1 MLGFIIWLIGVIL
14 AVKAVLDIL
23 KWNINPIVKILVAI
37 LLLATSWI
45 GLIIYY
51 LWGKDNLERL
61 SNKSLLFLLIMIF
74 IGRDFQS
81 PCLYFCVKHFFLL

>member
-1 MLGFIIWLIGVIL
+1 MFFPLAIFGDYYLLCISNFKKQRIMLGFIIWLIGVIL

-45 GLIIYY
+45 GLIVYY
-51 LWGKDNLERL
+51 FWGKDNLERL
-61 SNKSLLFLLIMIF
+61 LK
-74 IGRDFQS
+74 
-81 PCLYFCVKHFFLL
+81 

>member
-1 MLGFIIWLIGVIL
+1 MLGTIIWLIGVIL
-14 AVKAVLDIL
+14 AIKAVLEIL

-61 SNKSLLFLLIMIF
+61 LK
-74 IGRDFQS
+74 
-81 PCLYFCVKHFFLL
+81 

>member
-51 LWGKDNLERL
+51 IWGKDNLERL
-61 SNKSLLFLLIMIF
+61 LK
-74 IGRDFQS
+74 
-81 PCLYFCVKHFFLL
+81 

>member
-45 GLIIYY
+45 GLIVYY
-51 LWGKDNLERL
+51 FWGKDNLERL
-61 SNKSLLFLLIMIF
+61 LK
-74 IGRDFQS
+74 
-81 PCLYFCVKHFFLL
+81 

>member
-14 AVKAVLDIL
+14 AVKAVIDIL

-37 LLLATSWI
+37 LLICTSWI

-51 LWGKDNLERL
+51 VWGKDNLE
-61 SNKSLLFLLIMIF
+61 SLL
-74 IGRDFQS
+74 
-81 PCLYFCVKHFFLL
+81 K

>member
-61 SNKSLLFLLIMIF
+61 LK
-74 IGRDFQS
+74 
-81 PCLYFCVKHFFLL
+81 

>member
-51 LWGKDNLERL
+51 LWGKDNLE
-61 SNKSLLFLLIMIF
+61 
-74 IGRDFQS
+74 
-81 PCLYFCVKHFFLL
+81 